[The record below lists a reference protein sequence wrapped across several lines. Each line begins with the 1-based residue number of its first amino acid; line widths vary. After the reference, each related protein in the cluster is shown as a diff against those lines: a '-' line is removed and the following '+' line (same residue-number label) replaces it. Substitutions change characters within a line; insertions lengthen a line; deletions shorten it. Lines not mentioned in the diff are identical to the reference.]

1 MCLKTSQVNDGDY
14 DFESSAYTYFEN
26 PSLIQPGQLTLSSC
40 AFREKGRKVL
50 YAFFLHCLVIW
61 TEENKIINKICGDV
75 EMVCTCIYTPDDA
88 PFWKVGACEWNHL
101 QRVDQFLISSLFCEK
116 KQLNIQNSDQ
126 FPKFQASIQVNTSLS
141 KLYTLFQIG
150 TK

>member
-40 AFREKGRKVL
+40 AFREKRRKVL
-50 YAFFLHCLVIW
+50 YAFFLHFLEIW
-61 TEENKIINKICGDV
+61 TEQNKIKLCGGV

-88 PFWKVGACEWNHL
+88 PFWKDTHCVLGLDDSGKVGACEWNHL
-101 QRVDQFLISSLFCEK
+101 QRVDQFLISSLCYEK
-116 KQLNIQNSDQ
+116 KQLNIQNSLTNSQNFKPQ
-126 FPKFQASIQVNTSLS
+126 FK
-141 KLYTLFQIG
+141 
-150 TK
+150 